1 MNIPSRESHPRAAG
15 TASGKIHATADEGST
30 VILLCYDGS
39 SDADAAAERT
49 AELFPGIPVTVLT
62 VWEPYVEML
71 TQNAFGLAYAPPL
84 TDVEQV
90 DAAIQNE
97 ARATAQH
104 GAEQLGH
111 VGIAA
116 EPLVEPRHT
125 SVSATI
131 LAVAEEVHADAIA
144 IGTRGR
150 GGIKSL
156 LLGSVSH
163 AVVQHADR
171 PVLVVPSA
179 AVAQARRA
187 PNDPAPSKQS
197 VEE

>member
-1 MNIPSRESHPRAAG
+1 LKTPGRESRLHAAG
-15 TASGKIHATADEGST
+15 TASCKIHATADEGST

-39 SDADAAAERT
+39 SDAAAATERT
-49 AELFPGIPVTVLT
+49 SKLFPGTPVTVLT

-71 TQNAFGLAYAPPL
+71 TQNGFGLAYAPSL

-90 DAAIQNE
+90 DAAVEKE

-104 GAEQLGH
+104 CAERLRH
-111 VGIAA
+111 IGIAA
-116 EPLVEPRHT
+116 EPRVESQHT

-131 LAVAEEVHADAIA
+131 LAVADEVHADAIVL
-144 IGTRGR
+144 GTRGR

-179 AVAQARRA
+179 AVARARRA
-187 PNDPAPSKQS
+187 RHHAAPVQQS

>member
-1 MNIPSRESHPRAAG
+1 
-15 TASGKIHATADEGST
+15 
-30 VILLCYDGS
+30 VILVCYDGS
-39 SDADAAAERT
+39 ADAGAAAERT
-49 AELFPGIPVTVLT
+49 AKLFPGMPVTVLT

-71 TQNAFGLAYAPPL
+71 TQNGFGLAYAPPL

-90 DAAIQNE
+90 DAAVEKE

-104 GAEQLGH
+104 GTERLRH
-111 VGIAA
+111 NGIA
-116 EPLVEPRHT
+116 VEPRVEPQRT
-125 SVSATI
+125 SVSARI
-131 LAVAEEVHADAIA
+131 LAVADEVDADAIA
-144 IGTRGR
+144 LGTRGR

-187 PNDPAPSKQS
+187 RHDRAPATQS
-197 VEE
+197 VEK

>member
-1 MNIPSRESHPRAAG
+1 M
-15 TASGKIHATADEGST
+15 
-30 VILLCYDGS
+30 ILLCFDGS
-39 SDADAAAERT
+39 SDAGAAAERT
-49 AELFPGIPVTVLT
+49 ATLFPGMPVTVLT

-71 TQNAFGLAYAPPL
+71 THSGFGLAYAPPL
-84 TDVEQV
+84 SDVEQV
-90 DAAIQNE
+90 DAAIERE
-97 ARATAQH
+97 ARVTAQH
-104 GAEQLGH
+104 GAERLGH
-111 VGIAA
+111 IWIA
-116 EPLVEPRHT
+116 VEPRVEPVRT

-131 LAVAEEVHADAIA
+131 LAVADEVHADAIT

-179 AVAQARRA
+179 DVAQARRA
-187 PNDPAPSKQS
+187 RHDSAPAQPS

>member
-1 MNIPSRESHPRAAG
+1 
-15 TASGKIHATADEGST
+15 

-39 SDADAAAERT
+39 SDAGAAAERT
-49 AELFPGIPVTVLT
+49 AKLFPGMPVTVLT

-71 TQNAFGLAYAPPL
+71 AQNGFGLAYAPPL

-90 DAAIQNE
+90 DAAIQKE
-97 ARATAQH
+97 ARGTAQH
-104 GAEQLGH
+104 GAERLRH
-111 VGIAA
+111 IGIAA
-116 EPLVEPRHT
+116 EPRVEPRRT

-131 LAVAEEVHADAIA
+131 LAVADEVHADAIA
-144 IGTRGR
+144 LGTRGR

-163 AVVQHADR
+163 AVLQHADR
-171 PVLVVPSA
+171 PVLVVPSD

-187 PNDPAPSKQS
+187 RPDPAPAKRS

>member
-1 MNIPSRESHPRAAG
+1 MKTPSRESHIHPAG
-15 TASGKIHATADEGST
+15 TASGNIQATADEGST
-30 VILLCYDGS
+30 VILLCFDGS
-39 SDADAAAERT
+39 ADAGAAAERT
-49 AELFPGIPVTVLT
+49 AKLFPGMPVTVLT

-71 TQNAFGLAYAPPL
+71 AQNGFGLAYAPPL

-90 DAAIQNE
+90 DAAIEKE
-97 ARATAQH
+97 ARVTAQQ
-104 GAEQLGH
+104 GTERLGQI
-111 VGIAA
+111 GIAA
-116 EPLVEPRHT
+116 EPRVEPWHT

-131 LAVAEEVHADAIA
+131 LAVADEVRADAIVL
-144 IGTRGR
+144 GTRGR

-187 PNDPAPSKQS
+187 RDEPAPAKRS